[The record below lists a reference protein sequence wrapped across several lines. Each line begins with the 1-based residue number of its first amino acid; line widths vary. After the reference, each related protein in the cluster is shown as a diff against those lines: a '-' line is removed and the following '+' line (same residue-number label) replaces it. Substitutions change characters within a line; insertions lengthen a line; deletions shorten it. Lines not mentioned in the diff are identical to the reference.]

1 MDSSVTPAAVG
12 LLVIGGVTLV
22 NWGFTMF
29 SDHWYADLLRAQ
41 SKTWFNLGRNTESVI
56 TPSIG
61 MFCVLGGFGMLL
73 YPDTADTSVWGQVLG
88 GLALVFLALAVVGL
102 IPFRLPGWMYP
113 EWQLERR
120 RRRAQEAVRANRDH
134 EDGGVA
140 SWGRHAAPP
149 ETATDAGGQYGQYA
163 GDTGGED
170 PLRFGDSLPMRA
182 RSAHDDDSSGGPG
195 DGVNV

>member
-1 MDSSVTPAAVG
+1 MSSSDMYGAIGSLALGG
-12 LLVIGGVTLV
+12 LTLV

-102 IPFRLPGWMYP
+102 IPFRLPGPMYP

-120 RRRAQEAVRANRDH
+120 RRRAQEAARANWEH
-134 EDGGVA
+134 ETGGVVPR
-140 SWGRHAAPP
+140 GRHAAPP
-149 ETATDAGGQYGQYA
+149 ETVTDADDQCTRYA
-163 GDTGGED
+163 GDAGGED
-170 PLRFGDSLPMRA
+170 PLRSADSLPMRA
-182 RSAHDDDSSGGPG
+182 RSLRDEDSGGGPG
-195 DGVNV
+195 GGVNV

>member
-1 MDSSVTPAAVG
+1 MVSSSHMYGAIGSLALGG
-12 LLVIGGVTLV
+12 LTLV

-73 YPDTADTSVWGQVLG
+73 YPDTADTSVWGEVLG
-88 GLALVFLALAVVGL
+88 GLALVFLALAVLGL
-102 IPFRLPGWMYP
+102 IPFRLPGPMYP

-134 EDGGVA
+134 ADGGVA
-140 SWGRHAAPP
+140 SWGRHAARP
-149 ETATDAGGQYGQYA
+149 EPTTDVGGYGGQRAGDAGGEG
-163 GDTGGED
+163 
-170 PLRFGDSLPMRA
+170 PLKSSDSLPTRA
-182 RSAHDDDSSGGPG
+182 HLPNLDDYGGDPQ
-195 DGVNV
+195 